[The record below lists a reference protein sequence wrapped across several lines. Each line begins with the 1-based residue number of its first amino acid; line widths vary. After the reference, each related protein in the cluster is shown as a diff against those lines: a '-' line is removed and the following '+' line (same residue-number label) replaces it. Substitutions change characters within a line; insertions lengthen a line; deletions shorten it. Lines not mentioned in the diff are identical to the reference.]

1 MWQCTQAVTDGLIAA
16 TQALLHIDSPTGF
29 TGRISEYLMDRLT
42 ALGFAPERTAKGAV
56 RVCLGGEGERVL
68 LMAHVDTLGAMVR
81 AVKEDGRLRFEPVG
95 GLRMQNIEG
104 EHVRVYTRDGPV
116 VEGTIQCVSASSHVY
131 DDAGQL
137 PRKPENMEVVL
148 DARVHSAEDVH
159 ALGVMAG
166 DFICLDP
173 RTRVSGDGYLK
184 SRFLDDKASAGVLL
198 TLAEQVA
205 RGACTP
211 ACRLYLL
218 FTTYE
223 EVGHGGAAG
232 IPEGMDTCI
241 SVDMGCVGDDLSC
254 DETMVSIC
262 AKDSGG
268 PYDYDT
274 VSRLVDAAK
283 RLKLSY
289 AVDLYPHY
297 GSDVEATLSAG
308 HDVRH
313 GLIGPGVFASHG
325 YERTHREGLANTLML
340 LMGCFMQSSQ
350 KNHDQ

>member
-1 MWQCTQAVTDGLIAA
+1 MWQGTQAVTDDLVAA
-16 TQALLHIDSPTGF
+16 TQALLRIDSPTGF
-29 TGRISEYLMDRLT
+29 TDRVSAYLMDRLT

-81 AVKEDGRLRFEPVG
+81 AIKEDGRLRFEPVG

-104 EHVRVYTRDGPV
+104 EHVRVHTRRGQV
-116 VEGTIQCVSASSHVY
+116 IEGTIQCVSASSHVY
-131 DDAGQL
+131 DDAGARARL
-137 PRKPENMEVVL
+137 PENMEVVL
-148 DARVHSAEDVH
+148 DARVHTAED
-159 ALGVMAG
+159 AQKLGVMAG

-173 RTRVSGDGYLK
+173 RTRVSGEGYLK
-184 SRFLDDKASAGVLL
+184 SRFLDDKASAGILL

-205 RGACTP
+205 KGACAP
-211 ACRLYLL
+211 SCQLHLM

-268 PYDYDT
+268 PYDYGT
-274 VSRLVDAAK
+274 VTRLVQAAE
-283 RLKLSY
+283 RARLSY

-297 GSDVEATLSAG
+297 GSDVEATLAAG

-325 YERTHREGLANTLML
+325 YERTHREGLANTLAL
-340 LMGCFMQSSQ
+340 LMGCFMQ
-350 KNHDQ
+350 